1 MNIIAIECSTNI
13 CSVASFKDDC
23 LLNVIESQEAF
34 LHSKNLPLMFKSI
47 IRDFDNYKND
57 IDYFAISIGPGSFTS
72 LRISLSFLK
81 GLAFGLKSRI
91 IPVPTLES
99 LNFSIKDNSR
109 HYIVMDSYRDKCF
122 IQEFKG
128 FEIVGEPS
136 IKSKSDLSNTQS
148 NIYGYSDIVKNSNKI
163 FPSAILV
170 GKYAIRNKSDL
181 LLNSNNN
188 NISPI
193 YLSDSQYI
201 KINDSRSK

>member
-1 MNIIAIECSTNI
+1 
-13 CSVASFKDDC
+13 
-23 LLNVIESQEAF
+23 
-34 LHSKNLPLMFKSI
+34 
-47 IRDFDNYKND
+47 
-57 IDYFAISIGPGSFTS
+57 
-72 LRISLSFLK
+72 
-81 GLAFGLKSRI
+81 
-91 IPVPTLES
+91 
-99 LNFSIKDNSR
+99 
-109 HYIVMDSYRDKCF
+109 MDSYRDKCF

>member
-81 GLAFGLKSRI
+81 GLAFGLKGRI